1 MRLSLNFLKR
11 IGDLLSMSAKK
22 ILVIEDEPSIAD
34 GIVYALETEG
44 FQVTWKSK
52 GLEGMQAFKEDG
64 ADLILLDVGLPD
76 SNGFELCKEIR
87 TLSNVP
93 VVFLT
98 ARREEVDCV
107 VGLEIG
113 ADDYVSK
120 PFSPRE
126 LSARIKSILRR
137 TQGSPEETTPS
148 SSGPFAV
155 DAERFLITYYGE
167 KLDLSR
173 YEYRLLKVLID
184 RPGKVYSRDQLMEIV
199 WDDAGA
205 SLDRTVDAHIKSLR
219 SKLKAV
225 KGSLDPIMT
234 HRGIG
239 YSLKDDL

>member
-1 MRLSLNFLKR
+1 MPRLIEEIMSTKR
-11 IGDLLSMSAKK
+11 

-52 GLEGMQAFKEDG
+52 GLEGMDIFRREG
-64 ADLILLDVGLPD
+64 ADCIVLDVGLPD

-87 TLSNVP
+87 ALSNVP
-93 VVFLT
+93 IVFLT
-98 ARREEVDCV
+98 ARSEEVDCV

-113 ADDYVSK
+113 ADDYISK

-137 TQGSPEETTPS
+137 AQAAAGDAAPA
-148 SSGPFAV
+148 SSGPFSV
-155 DAERFLITYYGE
+155 DPDRYQITYYGE
-167 KLDLSR
+167 RLDLSR
-173 YEYRLLKVLID
+173 YEYRLLKVLVD

-219 SKLKAV
+219 AKMKSV
-225 KGSLDPIMT
+225 KDGLDPIMT

>member
-1 MRLSLNFLKR
+1 MNAKR
-11 IGDLLSMSAKK
+11 

-44 FQVTWKSK
+44 FEVTWKSK
-52 GLEGMQAFKEDG
+52 GLEGMAAFKEEG

-98 ARREEVDCV
+98 ARSEEVDCV

-137 TQGSPEETTPS
+137 TQAQPGGTPQPA
-148 SSGPFAV
+148 SGPFSV
-155 DAERFLITYYGE
+155 DPDRFQITYYGNR
-167 KLDLSR
+167 LDLSR

-205 SLDRTVDAHIKSLR
+205 SLDRTVDAHIKALR
-219 SKLKAV
+219 SKLKTV
-225 KGSLDPIMT
+225 KDSVDPIMT